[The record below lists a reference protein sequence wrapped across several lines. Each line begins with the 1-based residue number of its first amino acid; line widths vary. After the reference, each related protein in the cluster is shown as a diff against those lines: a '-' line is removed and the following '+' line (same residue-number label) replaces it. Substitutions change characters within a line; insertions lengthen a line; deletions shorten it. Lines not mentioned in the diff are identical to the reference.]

1 MAPRMTV
8 WRWTMVG
15 AIALVLPA
23 TAIVVAAKDE
33 TLHKLGVGIFVL
45 GGVVYIVARIG
56 MIRED
61 RYK

>member
-1 MAPRMTV
+1 ML
-8 WRWTMVG
+8 G
-15 AIALVLPA
+15 AVVLVLPA
-23 TAIVVAAKDE
+23 TAIVATTADPALRKI
-33 TLHKLGVGIFVL
+33 GIGIFVL